1 MSAAQVE
8 AVTDQSTAIR
18 LTGVVKSFGANRV
31 LHGVDFDVRHGEV
44 HALIGGNGAGKST
57 LMKILQGVYAPDSGT
72 IEVDGKPVQFQSSN
86 DARANGI
93 GMIFQEFSL
102 VPSLTVA
109 QNIFLGHEPRGPGGL
124 LDDRESARRARLL
137 FNQMEVDID
146 PNASVTE
153 LSTGY
158 RQLTEIAKALS
169 QDARVLIMDEPNSTL
184 AKAETQAL
192 FGIIRRLKQQGIA
205 IIYITH
211 RMEEVYEIADR
222 ITVLRDGRR
231 IVTED
236 VADLSLP
243 KLIEHIV
250 GRKVEDALL
259 WRPRKVDRTGVPLL
273 RVQNLTA
280 GDRVQGMTF
289 DLYRGE
295 IVGVAGLVG
304 SGRSEL
310 VRAIFGIDHVDG
322 GEVEMNGRPVK
333 LKSAGQ
339 AVKAKLALVPEDRR
353 IQGLIL
359 DHSIRDNLLLPILD
373 LLRRFGLVQDEQG
386 DKVVDSYVKEL
397 SIKTD
402 SIRKQAGFLSGGNQQ
417 KVVIAK
423 WLATKPDV
431 LMMDEPTVGVDIGTK
446 AEIVDMI
453 RNLAD
458 SGKGIIVISSELP
471 ELLAVSDRI
480 IVLRGGIVYR
490 VLDRADIDSHM
501 AEGDQVRIGV
511 AEEILHRII
520 QGESQVAGTGPHGE
534 TATPASQIEL
544 SAEEIERIKALKA
557 TAAIVFHYKS
567 DWTQAQLAGLQ
578 AQFARMGVE
587 VIAVTDA
594 GFKAATQ
601 VDDID
606 RILAHKPNIIVA
618 IPTDPAATAE
628 AFSRAAA
635 SGVKLVFMD
644 NVPDGMQPGR
654 DYVSVVSGDNNGAG
668 EASAYILADSLGGSG
683 KVGVIFH
690 GADFFVTK
698 QRYEKLKETLAK
710 HFPGIQVVAEAAVSG
725 PDFRGE
731 AEKVAASMLDRH
743 RDLNGIWA
751 AWDELAEGV
760 VAAAHTAGRNDLA
773 VTTVDYGERM
783 ARLMAADDL
792 IVGLSAQRPYDQGV
806 TEATLAGYGLL
817 NKPAPPYVAL
827 SSLTVTKDN
836 LIGAWRT
843 VYHQDPPSD
852 LMTHK
857 T

>member
-8 AVTDQSTAIR
+8 VVPDQSTAIR
-18 LTGVVKSFGANRV
+18 LTGIVKTFGAFRV
-31 LHGVDFDVRHGEV
+31 LHAVDFDVRHGEV

-57 LMKILQGVYAPDSGT
+57 LMKILQGIYAPDSGT
-72 IEVDGKPVQFQSSN
+72 IEVAGKPVQFHSSN
-86 DARANGI
+86 EARANGI

-102 VPSLTVA
+102 VPTLTVA
-109 QNIFLGHEPRGPGGL
+109 QNIFLGHEPRGPGGF
-124 LDDRESARRARLL
+124 LDDGESARRARLL
-137 FNQMEVDID
+137 FDQMGVDIN
-146 PNASVTE
+146 PNVPVIE
-153 LSTGY
+153 LSTGS

-169 QDARVLIMDEPNSTL
+169 QDARILIMDEPNSTL

-192 FGIIRRLKQQGIA
+192 FDIIRRLKQQGIA

-231 IVTED
+231 IVSEA

-243 KLIEHIV
+243 QLIEHIV
-250 GRKVEDALL
+250 GRKVEDALR
-259 WRPRKVDRTGVPLL
+259 WRPRQVDRSGVPLL
-273 RVQNLTA
+273 KVKNLVAGKRVR
-280 GDRVQGMTF
+280 GITF
-289 DLYRGE
+289 DLYSGE
-295 IVGVAGLVG
+295 ILGVAGLVG

-310 VRAIFGIDHVDG
+310 VRAIFGIDHVG
-322 GEVEMNGRPVK
+322 SGEVEMNGRPIKVK
-333 LKSAGQ
+333 SSATAAKS
-339 AVKAKLALVPEDRR
+339 KLALVPEDRR

-373 LLRRFGLVQDEQG
+373 LLRRFGLVQDQQG
-386 DKVVDSYVKEL
+386 DKVVDSYVEEL

-402 SIRKQAGFLSGGNQQ
+402 SIRKQVSLLSGGNQQ

-423 WLATKPDV
+423 WLATKPDI
-431 LMMDEPTVGVDIGTK
+431 LMMDEPTIGVDIGTK
-446 AEIVDMI
+446 AEIVVMI

-480 IVLRGGIVYR
+480 IVLRAGTVYR

-501 AEGDQVRIGV
+501 AEGQAQIGV

-520 QGESQVAGTGPHGE
+520 QGESQIAGTGPHGE
-534 TATPASQIEL
+534 AATPASQVEL
-544 SAEEIERIKALKA
+544 SDDEIERIKALKA

-567 DWTQAQLAGLQ
+567 DWTQAQLAGLR
-578 AQFARMGVE
+578 AQFARMGIE

-594 GFKAATQ
+594 GFSASKQ
-601 VDDID
+601 VEDID
-606 RILAHKPNIIVA
+606 KILAQNPSVIVA
-618 IPTDPAATAE
+618 IPTDPTVTAE
-628 AFSRAAA
+628 AFARAAA

-644 NVPDGMQPGR
+644 NVPDGMQAGR
-654 DYVSVVSGDNNGAG
+654 DYISVVSGDNHGAG
-668 EASAYILADSLGGSG
+668 QASAYILADSLVGVG

-698 QRYEKLKETLAK
+698 QRYENLKETLAK

-725 PDFRGE
+725 PDFRDE
-731 AEKVAASMLDRH
+731 AEKAAAAMLDEH
-743 RDLNGIWA
+743 RDLKGIWA
-751 AWDELAEGV
+751 AWDVLAEGV
-760 VAAAHTAGRNDLA
+760 VAAAHAAGRNDLA
-773 VTTVDYGERM
+773 VATVDYGERV
-783 ARLMAADDL
+783 ARLMAAGDV
-792 IVGLSAQRPYDQGV
+792 IVGLGAQRPYEQGV
-806 TEATLAGYGLL
+806 TEAMLAGYGLL
-817 NKPAPPYVAL
+817 GKPAPSYVAL
-827 SSLTVTKDN
+827 PSLTVTKDN

-843 VYHQDPPSD
+843 VYHQDPPSG
-852 LMTHK
+852 LRARK